1 VGSCAEPPDGRR
13 VDNLAHME
21 HLRWL
26 DQPTLHRPTVIAAF
40 TGWNDGGDA
49 ASNAVRHLIEAW
61 GAQPLAEIDPEEF
74 TDFATVRPHVRLAD
88 GRTRSIVWPTVG
100 AWRASTPGGDVILV
114 LGPEPALR
122 WRLFSQQI
130 ISLAQRYQAG
140 VVITLGALLADVAHT
155 RPVQVIGTATDGEL
169 ISRFDLQRSRYEG
182 PTGIVGVLHDA
193 CQTAGIDSASLWAA
207 VPAYA
212 SQMPSP
218 KATLALVT
226 RVCAMLGSPTPVG
239 RLAHEAFE
247 YEQRVSAMVHED
259 DDLVGYVARLE
270 TLSLDDDEDD
280 DEDEDEAVGGELGE
294 LGEDDRVET
303 GLAPIDPAAV
313 DSDVLMAEVERFL
326 RDQPDA

>member
-1 VGSCAEPPDGRR
+1 
-13 VDNLAHME
+13 ME

-100 AWRASTPGGDVILV
+100 AWSAATPGGDVILV

-122 WRLFSQQI
+122 WRMFCQQLTT
-130 ISLAQRYQAG
+130 LAQRYQAS
-140 VVITLGALLADVAHT
+140 VVVTLGALLADVPHT
-155 RPVQVIGTATDGEL
+155 RQVQVIGTATDGEL

-193 CQTAGIDSASLWAA
+193 CNTAGIDSVSLWAA

-226 RVCAMLGSPTPVG
+226 RVCSMLGSPTPVG
-239 RLAHEAFE
+239 RLAQEAFE
-247 YEQRVSAMVHED
+247 YEQRVTAMVHED
-259 DDLVGYVARLE
+259 DDLVGYVSRLE
-270 TLSLDDDEDD
+270 TLSLDDDLDD
-280 DEDEDEAVGGELGE
+280 DDLDDDDLDDDDDDAVGGELGN
-294 LGEDDRVET
+294 DDRTEP

-313 DSDVLMAEVERFL
+313 DSDELMAEVEQFL
-326 RDQPDA
+326 RDQPDG